1 MLFESRLHDLQ
12 HGAANREWY
21 LQGFELVGT
30 ENVKYCIPLSLSR
43 EKRTIQFI
51 KVMQYNCFFFLNQ
64 GMIVT
69 GLSSEMKLK
78 ELCFHLESK
87 KTVVVFMVGQGH
99 YMARIEDNHF
109 FQEKNEISRII
120 CPNS

>member
-1 MLFESRLHDLQ
+1 
-12 HGAANREWY
+12 
-21 LQGFELVGT
+21 
-30 ENVKYCIPLSLSR
+30 
-43 EKRTIQFI
+43 
-51 KVMQYNCFFFLNQ
+51 MQYNCFFFFNQ

-120 CPNS
+120 RPNS